1 MKKTTVLVVLSVLAA
16 VIAAL
21 PAGALYYP
29 ADVEL
34 NASPVAENL
43 ELVTF
48 RSIPVS
54 GEFKCMDPE
63 GDQVTYSLVRQPK
76 KGEVVIDGATFTYTP
91 AEGKKGKDTFT
102 YAAVDSAGNVSNEA
116 TVTVQIRKQ
125 KTSVTYSDMTSNPDA
140 YAATVLAEKGVFV
153 GERVGGEYLF
163 HPEETVTRGEF
174 LVMCMSATGA
184 ELLNVTRTGFSDDE
198 AIPLWQKPWVTTA
211 LTCDLISGSALP
223 DGSIV
228 FSPDEPI
235 TFAQA
240 SVIVNNAVGITD
252 VTVEDAG
259 EAAPAW
265 ALQASANLSS
275 CKILPSLNHGVSAA
289 PVTRADAA
297 RILLGAIEVMEAR
310 QGDGLL
316 GWLDS

>member
-1 MKKTTVLVVLSVLAA
+1 MKKTVVLVIVSVLAA
-16 VIAAL
+16 LMAAL
-21 PAGALYYP
+21 PAAALFYP
-29 ADVEL
+29 AGVEL

-43 ELVTF
+43 ELTTF
-48 RSIPVS
+48 RSVPVS

-63 GDQVTYSLVRQPK
+63 GDEVTYSLVRQPG
-76 KGEVVIDGATFTYTP
+76 KGQVVIDGASFTYTP
-91 AEGKKGKDTFT
+91 AQGKKGKDTFT
-102 YAAVDSAGNVSNEA
+102 YAAVDAAGNVSNEA
-116 TVTVQIRKQ
+116 IVTIQIKKQ
-125 KTSVTYSDMTSNPDA
+125 NTAVTYADMTDDPDA
-140 YAATVLAEKGVFV
+140 YAATVLAEKGIFV

-184 ELLNVTRTGFSDDE
+184 ELLDVTRTGFSDDD

-211 LTCDLISGSALP
+211 LTGELISGSCLP

-252 VTVEDAG
+252 VALEDSEA
-259 EAAPAW
+259 AAPAW
-265 ALQASANLSS
+265 AMQASANLSS
-275 CKILPSLNHGVSAA
+275 CDILPSVKHGVSAA

-297 RILLGAIEVMEAR
+297 RILLGALNVLEER
-310 QGDGLL
+310 ESDGLL
-316 GWLDS
+316 GWLK